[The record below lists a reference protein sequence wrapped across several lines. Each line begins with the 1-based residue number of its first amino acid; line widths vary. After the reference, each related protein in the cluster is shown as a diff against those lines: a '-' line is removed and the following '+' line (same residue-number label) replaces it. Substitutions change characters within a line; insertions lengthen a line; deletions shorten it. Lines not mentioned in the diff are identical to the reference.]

1 MSLDVRSLTSRMCIG
16 NLDIPMFIV
25 MRPNPQSFQKTS
37 RKRTSEVLTNTGW
50 NDIFWGNER
59 DIITVSGYTTS
70 KIGNPNQYNK
80 SEYATANT
88 ETYLNSFVSNSG
100 TNSHGPKQWANV
112 ERSLLELEKI
122 YKLDKE
128 RMGSLGDLLKGN
140 VFSSILYNGIQNV
153 RNVFSKN
160 KKSDDIS
167 GHRNSLIEQI
177 QNGTA
182 ARTQSFIIYNYVIYW
197 GYFLTYEYRESA
209 TDHPRQFQ
217 YSFTFKIV
225 NSSTDWVS
233 QSLINNF
240 PEARVLQFFTQVSDA
255 VSSVGNLFSSDKL
268 LKNIFI

>member
-50 NDIFWGNER
+50 NDVFWGNER

-80 SEYATANT
+80 SEYVTANT

-128 RMGSLGDLLKGN
+128 RMGSLGDLLKSGYTDLFKGSKK
-140 VFSSILYNGIQNV
+140 VYNAFAKTNNTQQV
-153 RNVFSKN
+153 
-160 KKSDDIS
+160 SDY
-167 GHRNSLIEQI
+167 RNSLIEQI

-217 YSFTFKIV
+217 YSFTFKVV
-225 NSSTDWVS
+225 NSSNDWVS